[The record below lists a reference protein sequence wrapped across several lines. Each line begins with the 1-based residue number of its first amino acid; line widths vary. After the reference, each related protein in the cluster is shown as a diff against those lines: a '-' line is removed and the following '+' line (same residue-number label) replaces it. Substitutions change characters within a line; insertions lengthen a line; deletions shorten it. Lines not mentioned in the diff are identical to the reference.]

1 MTCQELYQL
10 ARQRLQKAGVDSRVL
25 DAALLSLGF
34 LNLTRTGLALHGEET
49 PTPEQEAAFLQ
60 AVEERA
66 SRRPLQYILGEWE
79 FMGLS
84 LAVGEGVLC
93 PREDTIVLVE
103 TLARRLESCP
113 APNGLDL
120 CAGTGAV
127 ALGLLTLRPETT
139 AQCVE
144 LSTEALP
151 YLQENLSRHG
161 KGQILPLLG
170 DVLSRPLAASFD
182 SGSLDF
188 VASNPPYI
196 ETGELPALQPEVQKE
211 PSLALDGGADG
222 LLFYRAIANLWAP
235 LVRPGG
241 VVAVEIGET
250 QGAAVAELFTKA
262 GLEDIQVAQD
272 WSGLDRVVSG
282 RAPLG

>member
-1 MTCQELYQL
+1 M
-10 ARQRLQKAGVDSRVL
+10 
-25 DAALLSLGF
+25 
-34 LNLTRTGLALHGEET
+34 
-49 PTPEQEAAFLQ
+49 
-60 AVEERA
+60 
-66 SRRPLQYILGEWE
+66 
-79 FMGLS
+79 
-84 LAVGEGVLC
+84 
-93 PREDTIVLVE
+93 
-103 TLARRLESCP
+103 
-113 APNGLDL
+113 
-120 CAGTGAV
+120 
-127 ALGLLTLRPETT
+127 
-139 AQCVE
+139 E

-151 YLQENLSRHG
+151 YLRENLSRHG

-182 SGSLDF
+182 PGSLDF

>member
-1 MTCQELYQL
+1 MTYQELYQL
-10 ARQRLQKAGVDSRVL
+10 ARQRLQKAGVDSPGV
-25 DAALLSLGF
+25 DAALLTQGF

-66 SRRPLQYILGEWE
+66 SRRPLQYILGAWE

-113 APNGLDL
+113 TPNGLDL

-151 YLQENLSRHG
+151 YLRENLSRHG
-161 KGQILPLLG
+161 KGQIRPCWGTCSPSRLPLRL
-170 DVLSRPLAASFD
+170 
-182 SGSLDF
+182 
-188 VASNPPYI
+188 I
-196 ETGELPALQPEVQKE
+196 
-211 PSLALDGGADG
+211 
-222 LLFYRAIANLWAP
+222 RAVWTL
-235 LVRPGG
+235 
-241 VVAVEIGET
+241 
-250 QGAAVAELFTKA
+250 
-262 GLEDIQVAQD
+262 
-272 WSGLDRVVSG
+272 
-282 RAPLG
+282 